1 MPPAQT
7 TMKTIRQRFRYFLF
21 LCVLTLA
28 SPALLCASDLTVA
41 VIKSKGNFPVED
53 ILTGFKSVIQQH
65 NISAR
70 LVSIEIG
77 DDSDKMSDQ
86 IARLKPDILLCI
98 GTKALERGAL
108 INKIPKLYV
117 MVTSEN
123 AKPWSDRDDIFG
135 VALDIAPAHQFRI
148 IRQAIPASRR
158 IGVLY
163 DPEQNQKMIEDAKK
177 AAAAAGFLLVAQ
189 PVDNIREIPLALQK
203 LESNIDVLWAI
214 YDQTV
219 YTPESTRYILLQSLR
234 KKIPM
239 VGLSSHFAKAGALLA
254 IYGDYSDMGQ
264 QLALQA
270 IALSK
275 EVERLPQMSR
285 PRKVRVAIN
294 EKVGRIMD
302 INFSDQFLKAVHQIY

>member
-1 MPPAQT
+1 MPQVLT
-7 TMKTIRQRFRYFLF
+7 TMKTIRQRFFYLLF
-21 LCVLTLA
+21 LCMLALA
-28 SPALLCASDLTVA
+28 SPVVLCASDLTVA
-41 VIKSKGNFPVED
+41 VMKSEGNFPFED
-53 ILTGFKSVIQQH
+53 ILTGFKSGLQQH
-65 NISAR
+65 NISVQF
-70 LVSIEIG
+70 VSIEIG
-77 DDSDKMSDQ
+77 DDFDKMSGQ
-86 IARLKPDILLCI
+86 IARMNPDIVLCI
-98 GTKALERGAL
+98 GAKALERGAL
-108 INKIPKLYV
+108 IKKIPKLYS

-123 AKPWSDRDDIFG
+123 TRSWSDRDDVFG
-135 VALDIAPAHQFRI
+135 VALDIAPANQFRI
-148 IRQAIPASRR
+148 IRQAMPASRR

-203 LESNIDVLWAI
+203 LENNIDVLWAI
-214 YDQTV
+214 YDQTA

-275 EVERLPQMSR
+275 GLERLPQMSR

-302 INFSDQFLKAVHQIY
+302 INFSDQFLKTVHQTY